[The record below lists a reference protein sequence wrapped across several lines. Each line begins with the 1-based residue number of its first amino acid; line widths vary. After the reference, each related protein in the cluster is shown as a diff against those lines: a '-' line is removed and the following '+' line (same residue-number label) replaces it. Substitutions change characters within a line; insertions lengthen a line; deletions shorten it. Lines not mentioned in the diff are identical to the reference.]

1 MIRFGSDFGRFW
13 VPKTLPKIDGDAP
26 PCRILSWLF
35 FGMISCV
42 RVCVFRASESVRVC
56 RPGAAPGAPK
66 RPQDPPKSTQRGSK
80 RPPRVLQEAPRGP
93 QETQEPVKRTNHSL
107 KSLFVWHVIIVNA
120 LSPSCMSEKQAN
132 FKYALLRCRATGW
145 RTGMPKH
152 GGRAA
157 VSPQRGRQ

>member
-1 MIRFGSDFGRFW
+1 M
-13 VPKTLPKIDGDAP
+13 L
-26 PCRILSWLF
+26 
-35 FGMISCV
+35 SCV

-66 RPQDPPKSTQRGSK
+66 RPQDPPKSTQRGPK

-93 QETQEPVKRTNHSL
+93 QEIPRAGQEDKFFFEILICLACNYCECFVSL
-107 KSLFVWHVIIVNA
+107 
-120 LSPSCMSEKQAN
+120 CMTEKQAN
-132 FKYALLRCRATGW
+132 FKDALLKCRATGW

-157 VSPQRGRQ
+157 VSPQRGRQLNHNLCPSLDFLSCLFQNLPLACDVQHSDHLVGLT